1 MTRKE
6 NHLAGLLSQRLL
18 RKKDARDKLIS
29 LEDDCIRFNMER
41 ESLQHTTISKV
52 VENVRKRF
60 SDTFRQANE
69 KLKE

>member
-29 LEDDCIRFNMER
+29 LEDDCIRFNM
-41 ESLQHTTISKV
+41 